1 MDIHVEHVAL
11 WVNAGDG
18 LPILVPSVDADI
30 LKTLTTCPRRGP
42 IDEQERD
49 TAVHACPFPRFSFC
63 DSPCKNSYATGTAKA
78 LIAKLSTMV
87 SNSP

>member
-18 LPILVPSVDADI
+18 LPFLVLSVDEDI

-49 TAVHACPFPRFSFC
+49 TAVHACPSPHFSFF
-63 DSPCKNSYATGTAKA
+63 DSLCKNSYFTGTAKA